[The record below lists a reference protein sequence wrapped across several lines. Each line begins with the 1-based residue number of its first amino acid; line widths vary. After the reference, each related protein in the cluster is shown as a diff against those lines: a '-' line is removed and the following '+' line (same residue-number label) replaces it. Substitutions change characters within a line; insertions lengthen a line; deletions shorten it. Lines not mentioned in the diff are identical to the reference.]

1 MDDRLTIDT
10 GAYRWSSGQ
19 LPGSGE
25 PSLPGELRVTGF
37 ATGAH
42 GIATDGQLWHLA
54 RNHASSFGEFRQ
66 WLETIDGH
74 FSLIA
79 LSKGEIWLACSISRS
94 YPLFYLTTKQ
104 RIRAGDS
111 PLRLLAQGGPLH
123 PDEEATRYFL
133 HFGVT
138 PAGKTLA
145 ANLRQVRPGEIV
157 RISEEDATRHFFIPG
172 APQRLSPLPLS
183 RVCSPADGDSPQF
196 PRESP
201 PVSTPGI
208 NAMTRPQL
216 TAEAAARIRRAFAGI
231 LPLLENKR
239 VLLPLTSGY
248 DSRLLACLLRESGHT
263 NVVCAT
269 WGRPGNSE
277 APAAA
282 RIARQL
288 GFPHLTVDYD
298 LAMIGRTTSDA
309 IFHEYIDFAGH
320 LSSMPFMQDYPAI
333 RHLLDTGAID
343 RETIVMPGHPGDF
356 LRGSHLYTALP
367 GDSPKGIFRA
377 IITRF
382 GTSYPSG
389 KRELN
394 KVRETFRKE
403 FFRNSGDYTSPP
415 SPSPTS
421 PVTSLANQ
429 PAFPLSGAFPEG
441 LTPTGLFRSWDLEE
455 RQCKLIA
462 NSTLLFDFF
471 GLRPVMPLFNR
482 ELTSWFLSLPLEALL
497 GGSLYYDTLATHF
510 FRPLGCAGEL
520 RTETAPRHP
529 FSQARELI
537 ISTLPRFVKTLWY
550 PMNDDAFYREI
561 TTLLMQQFPGG
572 PWRHPRKSHFYNCT
586 LTQWYLHR
594 VSRQLTLFTPSGK

>member
-1 MDDRLTIDT
+1 MDELLTIDT
-10 GAYRWSSGQ
+10 GAYRWSSGE

-25 PSLPGELRVTGF
+25 PSFPGELRVTGF

-42 GIATDGQLWHLA
+42 GLASDGELWHLA
-54 RNHASSFGEFRQ
+54 RNHAASFVEFRQ
-66 WLETIDGH
+66 WVETLDGQ

-79 LSKGEIWLACSISRS
+79 LRKGEIWLACCISRS

-111 PLRLLAQGGPLH
+111 PLRLLAQGGSLH

-138 PAGKTLA
+138 PAGRTLA

-157 RISEEDATRHFFIPG
+157 RISNEGTSHFFVPG
-172 APQRLSPLPLS
+172 APQLLNPLPFS
-183 RVCSPADGDSPQF
+183 RVCSPPDGKSPLF
-196 PRESP
+196 PRDSP
-201 PVSTPGI
+201 PVSTAGVNEMP
-208 NAMTRPQL
+208 RSQL
-216 TAEAAARIRRAFAGI
+216 TAEAATRIRRAFTSY
-231 LPLLENKR
+231 LPLLKDKKI
-239 VLLPLTSGY
+239 LLPLTSGY
-248 DSRLLACLLRESGHT
+248 DSRLLACLLRETGHT
-263 NVVCAT
+263 NVICAT

-277 APAAA
+277 APSAA
-282 RIARQL
+282 RIAQQL

-298 LAMIGRTTSDA
+298 QTMIGRYTSDT

-343 RETIVMPGHPGDF
+343 RKTIVMPGHPGDF

-367 GDSPKGIFRA
+367 GDSPKGLFRA

-382 GTSYPSG
+382 GTSYPSRE
-389 KRELN
+389 RELN
-394 KVRETFRKE
+394 IIVETFRRE

-429 PAFPLSGAFPEG
+429 PAFPPSGAFPEG

-462 NSTLLFDFF
+462 NSTLLFDYF

-482 ELTSWFLSLPLEALL
+482 ELTAWFLSLPLEALL
-497 GGSLYYDTLATHF
+497 GGNLYYDTLTTHF
-510 FRPLGCAGEL
+510 FRPQGCDGEL
-520 RTETAPRHP
+520 RTETAPQHP
-529 FSQARELI
+529 FSPARELI
-537 ISTLPRFVKTLWY
+537 IRALPRFVKTLWY

-561 TTLLMQQFPGG
+561 TTLLMRQFPEG
-572 PWRHPRKSHFYNCT
+572 PWHHPRKSHFYNCT

-594 VSRQLTLFTPSGK
+594 ASRQLATGCPPGK